1 MDVNQ
6 FREFARSAVDFVAD
20 YLENIRDRPV
30 LPSVEPGYLHKL
42 LPEVVPEQPEQWQDV
57 MKDIERVIMPGIT
70 NWQSPNFHA
79 YYPTA
84 TSFPSIVGEMITSGL
99 GIIGFS
105 WICSPACTELEVVL
119 MDWLGKFL
127 DLPPSFLNCSEGPGG
142 GVIQGSASEAILVA
156 VLAAR
161 EQTVRRMKLDHPEM
175 TESEIRGKL
184 VSYSSDQS
192 NSCVE
197 KAGLLAA
204 VPIRLIKADENG
216 SLRGETL
223 EAAILA
229 DIQSGLIPII
239 CIATFGTTGTCA
251 FDKMDELGPICKKYN
266 IWLHIDA
273 AYAGAALCCPELRS
287 SMNGIDW
294 ADSFNFNLHKWMMVN
309 FDCCAMW
316 LKNADTLV
324 EAFSVDRIYLSHQF
338 QGESKAPDYRHW
350 QIPLGRRFRA
360 LKVWIVLRTIGAEN
374 IRNNIRKQIK
384 LAEMFE
390 NYVRADDRFE
400 IVSARSMG
408 LVCFRLKGDCSLTR
422 QLLEKITERKKIY
435 MIQATCNGKLMMRFV
450 VAGLD
455 PKESDVVFAWNEIAG
470 ESRKLLEST
479 KIAPAEDVLT
489 KLTNNF
495 ATTLTTAFHEEKLK

>member
-1 MDVNQ
+1 
-6 FREFARSAVDFVAD
+6 
-20 YLENIRDRPV
+20 
-30 LPSVEPGYLHKL
+30 
-42 LPEVVPEQPEQWQDV
+42 
-57 MKDIERVIMPGIT
+57 
-70 NWQSPNFHA
+70 
-79 YYPTA
+79 
-84 TSFPSIVGEMITSGL
+84 
-99 GIIGFS
+99 
-105 WICSPACTELEVVL
+105 

-127 DLPPSFLNCSEGPGG
+127 DLPASFLNCSEGPGG

-161 EQTVRRMKLDHPEM
+161 EQVVRRMRLEHPEM
-175 TESEIRGKL
+175 SESDIRGKL
-184 VSYSSDQS
+184 VAYSSDQS

-204 VPIRLIKADENG
+204 VPIRLIKTDENG
-216 SLRGETL
+216 SLREKAF
-223 EAAILA
+223 EDAILT
-229 DIQSGLIPII
+229 DIKNGLIPVIL
-239 CIATFGTTGTCA
+239 IATFGTTGTCA
-251 FDKMDELGPICKKYN
+251 YDKMEELGPICKTHD

-273 AYAGAALCCPELRS
+273 AYAGAALCCPEFRPIMS
-287 SMNGIDW
+287 GIEW

-316 LKNADTLV
+316 LKNAETLV

-384 LAEMFE
+384 LAELFE
-390 NYVRADDRFE
+390 NFVKTDHRFE

-422 QLLEKITERKKIY
+422 ELLEKVTERKKIY
-435 MIQATCNGKLMMRFV
+435 MIQAKCNGKLMIRFV
-450 VAGLD
+450 IAGLD
-455 PKESDVVFAWNEIAG
+455 PNESDVEFAWNEIIGQAN
-470 ESRKLLEST
+470 ELLQS
-479 KIAPAEDVLT
+479 KQLAVDDGVIDKV
-489 KLTNNF
+489 TNNF

>member
-1 MDVNQ
+1 
-6 FREFARSAVDFVAD
+6 
-20 YLENIRDRPV
+20 
-30 LPSVEPGYLHKL
+30 
-42 LPEVVPEQPEQWQDV
+42 
-57 MKDIERVIMPGIT
+57 
-70 NWQSPNFHA
+70 
-79 YYPTA
+79 
-84 TSFPSIVGEMITSGL
+84 
-99 GIIGFS
+99 
-105 WICSPACTELEVVL
+105 

-127 DLPPSFLNCSEGPGG
+127 DLPAAFLNCSEGPGG

-161 EQTVRRMKLDHPEM
+161 EQTVRRIKLERPDM
-175 TESEIRGKL
+175 SESEIRGKL

-204 VPIRLIKADENG
+204 VPMRLIKADENG
-216 SLRGETL
+216 SLRGEAFENAVLT
-223 EAAILA
+223 
-229 DIQSGLIPII
+229 DINNGLIPII

-251 FDKMDELGPICKKYN
+251 YDKMEELGPICKKYN

-273 AYAGAALCCPELRS
+273 AYAGAALCCPEFRPL
-287 SMNGIDW
+287 MTGIDL

-324 EAFSVDRIYLSHQF
+324 EAFSVDRIYLTHQF
-338 QGESKAPDYRHW
+338 QGQSKAPDYRHW
-350 QIPLGRRFRA
+350 QIPLGRKFRA

-374 IRNNIRKQIK
+374 IRNNLRKQIK

-390 NYVRADDRFE
+390 NFVKTDDRFE

-422 QLLEKITERKKIY
+422 RLLEKITERKNIY
-435 MIQATCNGKLMMRFV
+435 MIQATCNEKLMIRFV

-455 PKESDVVFAWNEIAG
+455 PQERDVEYAWNEIIG
-470 ESRKLLEST
+470 QTSELLQPKKEVINDEIID
-479 KIAPAEDVLT
+479 KVA
-489 KLTNNF
+489 NNF
-495 ATTLTTAFHEEKLK
+495 AATLTTGFHKEKLK